1 MIYEHHDRTPARRP
15 HVQGGRAPA
24 PPEAAG
30 LLDVQRTAGNAAAG
44 IVVQRAW
51 LDEQVD
57 LVRPGLEVGREEESV
72 RILNGYSFDDIRRI
86 VGKLPKA
93 ARARLKAVLGDFVG
107 KYDVERIRT
116 GLAVA
121 EGGGSSALAKEV
133 EEVHHL
139 IRGGVTVEVFDHL
152 IKLGADLR
160 AKVLQRLSTGHLK
173 AMVDNLGLLQDGRQ
187 EIARQM
193 LVTEANRRPGL
204 KVSDGRDFDESKKN
218 AEGENEAVEAR
229 SFPAGPDGAIVS
241 MLMEGPDDA
250 TYELTLN
257 THHDHAADFVG
268 HAWVGVREMV
278 WPRRRFTF
286 GFWPAGGVGKAIATA
301 AASGP
306 GVVASP
312 DPYHEETVKVSRTQ
326 VGKREAI
333 RALQSIVQGYNGST
347 YWLLGMNCA
356 TFAARAWSSMTGD
369 HADRELHQLVMSPQ
383 DIASETDRRAHP
395 QPETEEPYPAGP

>member
-1 MIYEHHDRTPARRP
+1 VIYDHDRTPARRP

-24 PPEAAG
+24 PLEPTG
-30 LLDVQRTAGNAAAG
+30 LLGIQRTAGNAAAG
-44 IVVQRAW
+44 LVVQRAW

-107 KYDVERIRT
+107 RFDVERIRT
-116 GLAVA
+116 GIALA
-121 EGGGSSALAKEV
+121 EGGGSTALVKAV

-139 IRGGVTVEVFDHL
+139 IRAGVTPEVFEHL
-152 IKLGADLR
+152 TKLGPDLR
-160 AKVLQRLSTGHLK
+160 GKVLQRLSTGHIK
-173 AMVDNLGLLQDGRQ
+173 ALVDNMGGLQEWRQ
-187 EIARQM
+187 E

-204 KVSDGRDFDESKKN
+204 KVSEGREFDASKTN
-218 AEGENEAVEAR
+218 ADGENEAVEVR

-241 MLMEGPDDA
+241 MLMEGPEDA
-250 TYELTLN
+250 AYELTLN
-257 THHDHAADFVG
+257 THHDNRADFVG
-268 HAWVGVREMV
+268 HAWIGVTELA

-286 GFWPAGGVGKAIATA
+286 GFWPAGSVGKAILTA
-301 AASGP
+301 AASGT

-312 DPYHEETVKVSRTQ
+312 DPYHGETVKVSRTQ

-333 RALQSIVQGYNGST
+333 KALQSIVRGYNGER
-347 YWLLGMNCA
+347 YWLLGLNCA

-369 HADRELHQLVMSPQ
+369 HADRELHELVLSPQ
-383 DIASETDRRAHP
+383 DIASETDRREHP
-395 QPETEEPYPAGP
+395 SSEDPAVPDLDSYPAGP